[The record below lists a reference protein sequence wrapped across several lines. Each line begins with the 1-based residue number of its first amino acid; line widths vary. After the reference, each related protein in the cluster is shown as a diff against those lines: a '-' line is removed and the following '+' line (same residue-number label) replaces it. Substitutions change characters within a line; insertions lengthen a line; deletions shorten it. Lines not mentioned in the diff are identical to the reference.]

1 MAAYHLKIENGR
13 LSFQPERD
21 YKGKILFFALLA
33 AGIFVVTPMFDLNYN
48 TYWGIMAIGFVSAL
62 TAVYDFIFHFNA
74 TYIFDQYT
82 RQVYKKIPGLFTRK
96 IMAFEDVHILH
107 VQEDGLLHYALSHK
121 QNKYGKSFAISQ
133 PFGTNRKSQIR
144 QEVFETEVLKEI
156 ERMIHLSVQ

>member
-1 MAAYHLKIENGR
+1 MSAYNLKIENGK

-21 YKGKILFFALLA
+21 YRGKILFFALLA
-33 AGIFVVTPMFDLNYN
+33 AGIFVVTPIFQLYRDTKWVVM
-48 TYWGIMAIGFVSAL
+48 GIGFISAL
-62 TAVYDFIFHFNA
+62 TAIYDFIFHFNV

-96 IMAFEDVHILH
+96 IMALEDVYILH

-133 PFGTNRKSQIR
+133 PFGTNRKSRAR
-144 QEVFETEVLKEI
+144 QEAFETEVLTEI
-156 ERMIHLSVQ
+156 EKIMHSN